1 MQNKNGYNLVFV
13 LPNNIGFGGGGEV
26 VVQSYVKYLKEI
38 DKNLKITIV
47 QTDWMST
54 SNNKPVDKLSDVDV
68 ITFKSPYSMKIYKLL
83 EQTPLITNI
92 IHYIYAFFY
101 IILNNKK
108 IRLISKEC
116 DVMYFVNHADILLW
130 LIFNSNIRS
139 KTILGGHG
147 GFFYNEGN
155 DLTIKGRI
163 LNKIYFKLYNKY
175 QFPIHYLTEKQM
187 LEVGIYGKYNFIL
200 PNGVNTDKFYP
211 INRNDEATRF
221 IYFGRLEKSKGILE
235 LLEAFK
241 KYPFNDSTLT
251 ITGTGELTKM
261 VESQKSQNVRYLGYI
276 DRETLYKEIP
286 NHDIFIFPTYGES
299 FGMVVVE
306 AVSSGLFCLVSDK
319 QKGIFDDLES
329 IGAIEYIP
337 NTVDDILQA
346 MIKYHGFKVPY
357 EKKLEWH
364 KFIKE
369 HYDWKNISI
378 RLYEKL
384 KEIAEINK

>member
-13 LPNNIGFGGGGEV
+13 LPHNIGFGGGGEL

-68 ITFKSPYSMKIYKLL
+68 ITFKSPYSMRIYKLL

-92 IHYIYAFFY
+92 IYYIYAFFY

-108 IRLISKEC
+108 IRLISKEF
-116 DVMYFVNHADILLW
+116 DVIYFVSHADILLW

-187 LEVGIYGKYNFIL
+187 LEVGRYGKYDFIL

-221 IYFGRLEKSKGILE
+221 VYFGRLEKSKGILE

-251 ITGTGELTKM
+251 IIGTGEFTKM

-276 DRETLYKEIP
+276 DRESLYREIS
-286 NHDIFIFPTYGES
+286 NHDIFVFPTYGE
-299 FGMVVVE
+299 MLPLVVIE
-306 AVSSGLFCLVSDK
+306 AVASGLFCLVSDK
-319 QKGIFDDLES
+319 LKGIFDDLEY

-337 NTVDDILQA
+337 NTVDGILQA

-369 HYDWKNISI
+369 HNDWKDISI

>member
-13 LPNNIGFGGGGEV
+13 LPHNIGFGGGGEL

-68 ITFKSPYSMKIYKLL
+68 ITFKSPYSMRIYKLL

-92 IHYIYAFFY
+92 IYYIYAFFY

-108 IRLISKEC
+108 IRLISKEF
-116 DVMYFVNHADILLW
+116 DVIYFVSHADILLW

-187 LEVGIYGKYNFIL
+187 LEVGRYGKYDFIL

-221 IYFGRLEKSKGILE
+221 VYFGRLEKSKGILE

-251 ITGTGELTKM
+251 IIGTGEFTKM

-299 FGMVVVE
+299 FGMVVIE

-337 NTVDDILQA
+337 NTVDGILQA

-357 EKKLEWH
+357 EKKIEWH

>member
-1 MQNKNGYNLVFV
+1 MQNKNRYNFVFV
-13 LPNNIGFGGGGEV
+13 LPENIGVGAGGEIAV
-26 VVQSYVKYLKEI
+26 LNYVKYLKEI

-47 QTDWMST
+47 QTDWMGT
-54 SNNKPVDKLSDVDV
+54 SNNKPVDKLSDVDI
-68 ITFKSPYSMKIYKLL
+68 ITFKSPYSMRIYKLL
-83 EQTPLITNI
+83 GQTPLITNI
-92 IHYIYAFFY
+92 IKYIYPFFY

-108 IRLISKEC
+108 IRLISKES
-116 DVMYFVNHADILLW
+116 DVIYFVYYMDILPW
-130 LIFNSNIRS
+130 LIFNSNIIS

-147 GFFYNEGN
+147 GFFHYKNN
-155 DLTIKGRI
+155 DLSIKEI
-163 LNKIYFKLYNKY
+163 WDKIKFKLFNKY
-175 QFPIHYLTEKQM
+175 QFALHYLTEKQM
-187 LEVGIYGKYNFIL
+187 LEVRRDGKYDFIL
-200 PNGVNTDKFYP
+200 PNGVDTDKFYP
-211 INRNDEATRF
+211 INRNDVATKF
-221 IYFGRLEKSKGILE
+221 IYFGRLDKGKGIME

-251 ITGTGELTKM
+251 IIGTGEFTKM
-261 VESQKSQNVRYLGYI
+261 VESQKSENVRYLGYI

-299 FGMVVVE
+299 FGMVVME

-337 NTVDDILQA
+337 NTVDGILQA

-357 EKKLEWH
+357 EKKIEWH